1 MPTGYV
7 KAARMGELAPGQK
20 KLVQIGGDRILLA
33 NLEGNYYAVDDVC
46 PHAYGVLSMGQ
57 MAGDEVICPPP
68 LQRLQRQDGR
78 GPVSSLRRGT
88 YRVWGQARRRRYPR
102 WPAGRLRALRVST
115 EDKTMPDDFVKVAQT
130 GELSPGQ
137 MKYIKLGRE
146 RICWLTLTGNITRSA
161 TYAPA
166 PTLHCLLAS

>member
-57 MAGDEVICPPP
+57 MAGDEVICP
-68 LQRLQRQDGR
+68 LHY
-78 GPVSSLRRGT
+78 S
-88 YRVWGQARRRRYPR
+88 A
-102 WPAGRLRALRVST
+102 
-115 EDKTMPDDFVKVAQT
+115 FNVKT
-130 GELSPGQ
+130 GEVLSPPCDEGLTV
-137 MKYIKLGRE
+137 YGVKLEGDD
-146 RICWLTLTGNITRSA
+146 ILVG
-161 TYAPA
+161 P
-166 PTLHCLLAS
+166 PVG